1 MQLSLCLAA
10 ALPPRPGFFESVSY
24 QAVGLVVVFI
34 ALGSIWLLMEL
45 MGWIFRGLERR
56 RAAAAFVPAPVV
68 PSVTPEA
75 APVASSGITPEVLAV
90 LTAAVNEM
98 LESRGRIVSIDAVEA
113 RPSEFNVQ
121 MLAWASDG
129 RRRLL
134 DSHRPH

>member
-1 MQLSLCLAA
+1 MLQLSLCLAA

-24 QAVGLVVVFI
+24 QVVGLVVVFI

-45 MGWIFRGLERR
+45 MGWIFRGLARH
-56 RAAAAFVPAPVV
+56 RAAAAAAPAPVV
-68 PSVTPEA
+68 PSVTPAE
-75 APVASSGITPEVLAV
+75 PMASSGITPEVLAV

-98 LESRGRIVSIDAVEA
+98 LESRGRIVGITSVEA

>member
-1 MQLSLCLAA
+1 MMQLSLCLAA
-10 ALPPRPGFFESVSY
+10 ALPPRPGFLESVSY
-24 QAVGLVVVFI
+24 QVVGLVVVFI

-45 MGWIFRGLERR
+45 MGWIFRGLARHR
-56 RAAAAFVPAPVV
+56 DAAALASAPAV
-68 PSVTPEA
+68 PSITPEA
-75 APVASSGITPEVLAV
+75 PVTPAGITPEVIAV

-98 LESRGRIVSIDAVEA
+98 LESRGRIVGITSVEA
-113 RPSEFNVQ
+113 HPSEFNVQ